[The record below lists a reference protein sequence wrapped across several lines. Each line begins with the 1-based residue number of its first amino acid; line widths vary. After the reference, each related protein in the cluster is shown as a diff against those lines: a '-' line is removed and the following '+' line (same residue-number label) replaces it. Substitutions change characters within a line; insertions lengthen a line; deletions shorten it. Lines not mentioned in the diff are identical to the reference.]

1 MDELMHDTENNKT
14 MTEYQSGCRR
24 LFIAVIV
31 FIWLI
36 TITLILILL

>member
-1 MDELMHDTENNKT
+1 MKDQMWDEENNKT
-14 MTEYQSGCRR
+14 MTEYSSGCRR

-36 TITLILILL
+36 SITLILILL